1 MVASNISTENGIAVR
16 IMSTEDYDQVE
27 LFLRDH
33 YYNAD
38 PLMMSCPGDLYKFGI
53 PYFDEM
59 NLSLIKQNTSL
70 IAIDELTNSIAGV
83 VIAGAQA
90 ENDVEEHRLLSEAL
104 GSNIFGCIER
114 LVSEVERKS
123 NVYQRFNVNKLLYSH
138 VTCVDTLKRGQGLG
152 VRLAKTLIKLGRAK
166 GFKLML
172 ALCSSFYSARQKHA
186 LGMECIYA
194 QAYADYKDDEGRAIL
209 TPPAPHTHIRVM
221 AMKL

>member
-1 MVASNISTENGIAVR
+1 MK
-16 IMSTEDYDQVE
+16 TEDYDQVE
-27 LFLRDH
+27 LFLRVH

-38 PLMMSCPGDLYKFGI
+38 PLMWSCSEDLYKFGI

-70 IAIDELTNSIAGV
+70 IAIEESTNSIAGV
-83 VIAGAQA
+83 IIAGAQDQ
-90 ENDVEEHRLLSEAL
+90 NDVEEHRLLSETL
-104 GSNIFGCIER
+104 ESNIFGRIER
-114 LVSEVERKS
+114 LLSDVERKS
-123 NVYQRFNVNKLLYSH
+123 NVYQKFNVKKLLYSH

-152 VRLAKTLIKLGRAK
+152 ERLVTTLIKLGRAK
-166 GFKLML
+166 GFTLML

-194 QAYADYKDDEGRAIL
+194 QSYEDYKDDNGNAIF
-209 TPPAPHTHIRVM
+209 TPPAPHTHIQVM